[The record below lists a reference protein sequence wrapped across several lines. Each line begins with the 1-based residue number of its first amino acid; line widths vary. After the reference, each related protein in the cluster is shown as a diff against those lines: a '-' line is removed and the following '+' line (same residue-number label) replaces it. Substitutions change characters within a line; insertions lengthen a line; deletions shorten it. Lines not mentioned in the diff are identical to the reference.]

1 MKVLVVG
8 AGAVGSYYG
17 GRLALAAHEVTLIGR
32 KRHMDAVRENG
43 LTIDS
48 TLTGKQKVRVQTAE
62 APFASKPP
70 DLVLL
75 CVKSYDTEDAARSLR
90 ELIAPQ
96 TVVLCLQNGIDNH
109 EIAARVLGA
118 NRVYPTVIYVGVR
131 IPVAGTVEHVSRG
144 EIILPDMLSALC
156 PIFESAG
163 ISARTTDNI
172 LGMVWSKLLLN
183 ASCNAIGMIC
193 AVSFGEMAADPDV
206 CRVISGAVDE
216 VLRIAEAKT
225 IRIPGE
231 NYSAQVLKICES
243 LGVGLSSML
252 QDYRGGKRIEI
263 EALNGVVVRMGRELG
278 VPTPYNA
285 TFYAIAKMMQSN
297 RNFGTEVNA
306 EPKWR

>member
-17 GRLALAAHEVTLIGR
+17 GRLALAGHDVTLIGR
-32 KRHMDAVRENG
+32 KPHMDAIRQNG

-48 TLTGKQKVRVQTAE
+48 TVTGKHNVRVHTAE

-75 CVKSYDTEDAARSLR
+75 CVKSYDTEGAARSLR

-109 EIAARVLGA
+109 EVAASVLGA
-118 NRVYPTVIYVGVR
+118 NRVHPTVIYVGVR
-131 IPVAGTVEHVSRG
+131 IPVAGTIEHVSRG
-144 EIILPDMLSALC
+144 EIILPEVLSALC
-156 PIFESAG
+156 PFFESAG
-163 ISARTTDNI
+163 IPARTTDNI

-183 ASCNAIGMIC
+183 ASCNAVGMIC
-193 AVSFGEMAADPDV
+193 AVSFGEMAADPDM
-206 CRVISGAVDE
+206 RQVISGAVDE
-216 VLRIAEAKT
+216 VVRIAEAKK

-231 NYSAQVLKICES
+231 NHSAQVLNICES

-263 EALNGVVVRMGRELG
+263 EALNGVVVRMGRELAI
-278 VPTPYNA
+278 PTPYNS
-285 TFYAIAKMMQSN
+285 TFYAIAKMMQSG
-297 RNFGTEVNA
+297 R
-306 EPKWR
+306 R